1 MQDALNKIVLLGL
14 VWSPRFLNIIKIKEC
29 CFSPSN
35 ASSFLFPAKVA
46 DQNLDLSGTEQVLVL
61 EGFFWFFGG
70 SLFRKMPVFS
80 CIAEKKKKTDWIIFS
95 FLFFSKNV
103 IS

>member
-46 DQNLDLSGTEQVLVL
+46 DQNLDLFGTEQVLVL
-61 EGFFWFFGG
+61 EGFFLVLWWVIVQKDA
-70 SLFRKMPVFS
+70 SVFLY
-80 CIAEKKKKTDWIIFS
+80 C
-95 FLFFSKNV
+95 
-103 IS
+103 